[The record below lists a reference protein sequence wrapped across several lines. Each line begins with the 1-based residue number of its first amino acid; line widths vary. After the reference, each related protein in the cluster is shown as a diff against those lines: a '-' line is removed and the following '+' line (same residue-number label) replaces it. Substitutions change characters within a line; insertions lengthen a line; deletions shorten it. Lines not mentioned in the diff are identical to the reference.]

1 MTQTR
6 TASLIEALL
15 NVAVGFVVSALLT
28 AVVMPAY
35 GHDVTWSQNLQ
46 ITAIFT
52 AASIARSYLLR
63 RYFNGQLARAA
74 RALTRSAA

>member
-35 GHDVTWSQNLQ
+35 GHHVTWSQNLQ

-74 RALTRSAA
+74 RALTGGAA